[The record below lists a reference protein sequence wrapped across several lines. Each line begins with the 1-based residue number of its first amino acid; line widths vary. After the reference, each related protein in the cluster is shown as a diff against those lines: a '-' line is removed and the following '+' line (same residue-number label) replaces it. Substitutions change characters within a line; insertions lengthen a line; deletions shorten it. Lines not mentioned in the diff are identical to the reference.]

1 MKEEQLLTLL
11 QKVRDDRNEGARLEL
26 NDILRSHQKARSIMV
41 KALVYEQALAS
52 HFRDQKIVSI
62 FDAEEEP
69 TSDSLRKG
77 VAFRLLTWPQQIAAV
92 LIAGTVLGL
101 LGIGVVWA
109 LNSPES
115 EARTVSV
122 SNGDFEDSLG
132 RVKREF
138 PSSFGYWAGDPAEVI
153 EEPGGNRIL
162 RFLETA
168 NVTGKPNGGASASNV
183 FQLID
188 LSSLQQEW
196 NTENSDSQFT
206 LELSARFRRESA
218 PTDAELPKISGSCTI
233 HLYQAEPDSIGKA
246 WPQVI
251 SEAVAIGKKVVRL
264 EPGEE
269 GKRITASCLLEP
281 EATLALISV
290 NVNTRK
296 PSTIPI
302 KLGGYFVDDVQ
313 LTVIRQPNLPVRV
326 VKSSH

>member
-1 MKEEQLLTLL
+1 MMEEQLLTLL
-11 QKVRDDRNEGARLEL
+11 QKVRDDRDEEARTEL
-26 NDILRSHQKARSIMV
+26 NDLLRNHAEARSIMAQ
-41 KALVYEQALAS
+41 ALVDEQALVS
-52 HFRDQKIVSI
+52 HLRDQKIVSI
-62 FDAEEEP
+62 LDAEEELP
-69 TSDSLRKG
+69 TDSSRKG
-77 VAFRLLTWPQQIAAV
+77 AAFRLLNWPQQIAAV
-92 LIAGTVLGL
+92 LVAGTVLGL
-101 LGIGVVWA
+101 LGVGVVRA

-115 EARTVSV
+115 EARTLSI

-153 EEPGGNRIL
+153 EEPNGNRIL

-196 NTENSDSQFT
+196 NTENSERQLT
-206 LELSARFRRESA
+206 LELSARFHRESA
-218 PTDAELPKISGSCTI
+218 PTDAVLPKISGSCTI

-251 SEAVAIGKKVVRL
+251 SEAVAIGNKVVRL

-269 GKRITASCLLEP
+269 GKRITASCILEA

-290 NVNTRK
+290 NVNAKK
-296 PSTIPI
+296 PSTTPI
-302 KLGGYFVDDVQ
+302 KLGGYFVDDVE

-326 VKSSH
+326 VK